1 MTINSLLELKNEVL
15 YWDLDLGSIDSSY
28 FAYFYQSIS
37 DQDRTRASSFAK
49 EKDRNLF
56 IAAHF
61 ALDSIL
67 KDIFQIPP
75 IVLVDQ
81 YGKPFIKDHP
91 IQFNI
96 SHTENRVLLGFSQQ
110 AIGIDIEK
118 IIALP
123 DLDLLIE
130 YSMHPDEIYFLNV
143 QEPLQKL
150 QLFYRLWTK
159 KEALVKAMGIGL
171 GKELS
176 SFTLQSTLEDD
187 SWNAYEIAINERYSA
202 AIATQISCCSIA
214 GYQLTLT
221 PSGLDERSLSRLIR

>member
-1 MTINSLLELKNEVL
+1 MTINSLLELKNQIL
-15 YWDLDLGSIDSSY
+15 YWDLDLESIDSSY
-28 FAYFYQSIS
+28 FAHFYHSIS
-37 DQDRTRASSFAK
+37 DQDKKRASLFAK
-49 EKDRNLF
+49 ENDRNLF
-56 IAAHF
+56 ITAHY

-67 KDIFQIPP
+67 KDVFHISP
-75 IVLVDQ
+75 IILVDQ
-81 YGKPFIKDHP
+81 YGKPFIKGHP

-96 SHTENRVLLGFSQQ
+96 SHTENRVLLGFSQN

-118 IIALP
+118 ITALP

-130 YSMHPDEIYFLNV
+130 YSMHPDEIYFLNA
-143 QEPLQKL
+143 QEPLHKL

-176 SFTLQSTLEDD
+176 SFTLKSTLEDD
-187 SWNAYEIAINERYSA
+187 SWNAYEISINDRYSA
-202 AIATQISCCSIA
+202 AIATQISCCSIV

-221 PSGLDERSLSRLIR
+221 PSGLGNKSLSRLIR